1 MKLCKMI
8 FLLLF
13 LHSSLIQAEEES
25 WWDKSKGTAL
35 DVWNESKQAADSVV
49 NYFDSEQQNE
59 QFSEIWN
66 ELTPMLD
73 KLSALEEERKD
84 LPESSLIGR
93 DQQSNRED
101 INELLDEAISIL
113 ELSNARHIRQE
124 LDALEKQILQAKE
137 RIATYYQ
144 EQVSAPIKSNW
155 KTTAD
160 DYGQKIQGEKQ
171 LIETYQ
177 QEIEQKKQQ
186 FLNGLNE
193 LGLQVNREQLDLL
206 LTSVVGNDIIKNI
219 IVYSNVRLVSQ
230 QLMELTR
237 KSGEDL
243 NISKRY
249 YGMYTILLK
258 ILLHMQNSFI
268 AKINQA
274 YLPRIAQIKNETLKL
289 MANSKNLLE
298 QETDDN
304 RRKHLKANLEAQEL
318 TLKTADL
325 YQQHL
330 NEQGQKMM
338 VMRDKTQTD
347 LHVALNTY
355 DTVKV
360 SGELVNLLRSSSKS
374 FDDVLNIQVPDLL
387 VFQNLQMKEEF
398 SALTTKLKN

>member
-1 MKLCKMI
+1 MKLYKII

-13 LHSSLIQAEEES
+13 LYSRLIQAEEES

-66 ELTPMLD
+66 GLIPKLD

-93 DQQSNRED
+93 DQQSNQED
-101 INELLDEAISIL
+101 INALLDEAINIL
-113 ELSNARHIRQE
+113 ELSNASHIRQE

-137 RIATYYQ
+137 RIATYHQ

-155 KTTAD
+155 KTTVD
-160 DYGQKIQGEKQ
+160 DYAQKIQGEKQ
-171 LIETYQ
+171 LIETRQ
-177 QEIEQKKQQ
+177 QKIEQKKQQ
-186 FLNGLNE
+186 FLIGLNE
-193 LGLQVNREQLDLL
+193 LGLEVSREQLDLL

-268 AKINQA
+268 SEINQV
-274 YLPRIAQIKNETLKL
+274 YLPRITQIKNETLKL
-289 MANSKNLLE
+289 MANSKNLLD
-298 QETDDN
+298 QEADDN
-304 RRKHLKANLEAQEL
+304 RRQHLKANLEAQEL

-330 NEQGQKMM
+330 NEQRQKMM
-338 VMRDKTQTD
+338 VARDKTQTD
-347 LHVALNTY
+347 LRVALNTY

-360 SGELVNLLRSSSKS
+360 SGELVNLLRSSAKS
-374 FDDVLNIQVPDLL
+374 FDDLLNIQVPDLL